1 MQKITSYDL
10 IERENRKMPTLIIDA
25 RMEEECYTFEI
36 IDPRNLPEIPLDSKV
51 FGGKRM
57 LHNEVKAA
65 LPKLKAWVMLNP
77 NALVAVSC
85 TRFINHCPRIAEI
98 CSILT
103 TEGIDARGID
113 PHLYDFFN
121 ARMQRKLNKVLI

>member
-1 MQKITSYDL
+1 MKKITSGELLD
-10 IERENRKMPTLIIDA
+10 REIQGLPTLIIDA
-25 RMEEECYTFEI
+25 REELECLTFEV
-36 IDPRNLPEIPLDSKV
+36 IDPRKLPTINLDEKV

-57 LHNEVKAA
+57 MQFEVRAA
-65 LPKLKAWVMLNP
+65 LPKIKEWAIANP
-77 NALVAVSC
+77 TALVAVSC

-98 CSILT
+98 CGILT

-121 ARMQRKLNKVLI
+121 ARMQRKLNKVVI